1 MWQKDMI
8 TDIEFTTNMM
18 EIFETR
24 VSIYDNIRDTNNV
37 RTATIESLLRCIQ
50 CGGKTGDVA
59 HKIESIRIE
68 SDKEK
73 RSAMKKE
80 LPVIMWQGTFNSR
93 CKSGL
98 KSLSGILCID
108 IDHKSEP
115 ELSKIMGMLVNVPW
129 ILAFFRSPSGD
140 GLKVLVKTSVQTAQ
154 DYENCYAQLIDIFH
168 QSFQCDVDESC
179 KEYSKACYMSY
190 DPGLYVNRNVQDYPF
205 SYDPS
210 YDRPCSVAGGH
221 TATHGGIQFNAVQP
235 TSQEM
240 FINHLTAQSQNLT
253 DEDILRILDKK
264 FHRYPRNY
272 EVGHRRDS
280 IYNQAIVMC
289 KAGISDA
296 KASDY
301 LKSQYL
307 PLCAPIDELENEI
320 KKAYTNFQQ
329 QYGSERGQYKSYQN
343 YLKSRT

>member
-1 MWQKDMI
+1 MD
-8 TDIEFTTNMM
+8 
-18 EIFETR
+18 IFETK
-24 VSIYDNIRDTNNV
+24 VSIYGNIRDTSNL
-37 RTATIESLLRCIQ
+37 RTATIKSLLQCIK

-59 HKIESIRIE
+59 HKIENIRSE

-73 RSAMKKE
+73 RSSMKKQ
-80 LPVIMWQGTFNSR
+80 LPVVMWQGIFSSR

-108 IDHKSEP
+108 IDHKSET
-115 ELSKIMGMLVNVPW
+115 ELLKIMGMLVNVPW
-129 ILAFFRSPSGD
+129 ILAYFRSPSGD
-140 GLKVLVKTSVQTAQ
+140 GLKVLVKSSVRTVQ
-154 DYENCYAQLIDIFH
+154 DYENCYAQLIDIFR

-190 DPGLYVNRNVQDYPF
+190 DPELYINLNVQDYPF

-210 YDRPCSVAGGH
+210 YDRPSSVSGGH
-221 TATHGGIQFNAVQP
+221 TVSPGGQFNVIQP

-240 FINHLTAQSQNLT
+240 FVNKLNAQSQNLT
-253 DEDILRILDKK
+253 DDDIVRILDKK
-264 FHRYPRNY
+264 FHRYPSNY

-280 IYNQAIVMC
+280 IYTQAIVMC
-289 KAGISDA
+289 KAGISDI

-307 PLCAPIDELENEI
+307 PLNVPIDELENEI
-320 KKAYTNFQQ
+320 KKAYINFQQ
-329 QYGSERGQYKSYQN
+329 LYGSERGNYKSYQN
-343 YLKSRT
+343 YLKSRP